1 MNKALVCNVMK
12 NENNIFVILMSVIEI
27 ISLASFI
34 YLVMQID

>member
-1 MNKALVCNVMK
+1 MNKALVYSVMK

>member
-1 MNKALVCNVMK
+1 MNKLLVYNVVK
-12 NENNIFVILMSVIEI
+12 NENNIFVVLMSVIEI

>member
-1 MNKALVCNVMK
+1 MNKALVYSVMK

-27 ISLASFI
+27 ISLALFI